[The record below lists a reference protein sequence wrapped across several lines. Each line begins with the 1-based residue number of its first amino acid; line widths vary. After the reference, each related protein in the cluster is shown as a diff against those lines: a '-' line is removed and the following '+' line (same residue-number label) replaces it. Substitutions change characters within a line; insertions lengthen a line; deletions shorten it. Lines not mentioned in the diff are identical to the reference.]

1 MPDCL
6 QLHKLQHTR
15 LPCFSPPPGVSSDSC
30 LLSWWCYLTISPSAS
45 SFSFCPQFF
54 PASVSFPM
62 SQLFTSGG
70 QSIGASASASV
81 HPMSIKG
88 WFPLGLTGLISLL
101 SKGLSRVFSSPTI
114 QNHQFLVVSFLYDP
128 TLTSVRGNWKNH
140 SFDYKDLCQQSD
152 VCFLIHCLGFL

>member
-1 MPDCL
+1 MDCSTPGFL
-6 QLHKLQHTR
+6 VLHSLSPGACSN
-15 LPCFSPPPGVSSDSC
+15 PCP
-30 LLSWWCYLTISPSAS
+30 LSRWCHSIISPSVIP
-45 SFSFCPQFF
+45 FSCPQSF
-54 PASVSFPM
+54 PASVSFQM
-62 SQLFTSGG
+62 NQLFTSGG

-88 WFPLGLTGLISLL
+88 WFPLGLTGLQ
-101 SKGLSRVFSSPTI
+101 SKGLLRVFSSATI